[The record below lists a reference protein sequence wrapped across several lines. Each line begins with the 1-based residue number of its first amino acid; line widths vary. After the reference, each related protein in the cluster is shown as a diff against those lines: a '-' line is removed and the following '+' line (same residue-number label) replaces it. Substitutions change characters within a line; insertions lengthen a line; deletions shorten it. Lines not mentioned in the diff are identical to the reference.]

1 MKYLPLFHNLR
12 GSHVLVV
19 GGGEIALR
27 KSRLLADA
35 GALLRVVAPEIE
47 VQLRE
52 LVQNSGGELLGRGY
66 QESDLDGCG
75 LIIAATDDETL
86 NAQVSADAHR
96 RCVPVNV
103 VDAPALCS
111 VIFPAIVDRSPLII
125 AVSSGGDAP
134 VLARL
139 IRAKIE
145 TWIPSTY
152 GQLAGLAA
160 RFRDQVKGLFPDV
173 QQRRGFWEDVFQ
185 GPIADR
191 QLAGQGAEA
200 ERLLQ
205 AKLAGKASVTTGE
218 VYLVGAGP
226 GDPELLTLKAVKA
239 IAAADVLLVD
249 DLVNL
254 AILAHASP
262 SARIVPVGKRG
273 GCRSTSQEFIERL
286 MVAEARAGRQVVR
299 LKGGDP
305 FIFGRGGEER
315 AHLMAEGIEVEV
327 INGIS
332 SGLAAPSS
340 IGVPLTHRDWSSGAI
355 FVTGHERGDEA
366 GSARTPDWALLAQTG
381 LTLVIYMGVARC
393 RQIQAALL
401 AGGKA
406 GSTPVAVIQ
415 SATGAGQ
422 TQLLTTLADLADD
435 LAVSGLGSPSIIVIG
450 DVVRCA
456 DIALERLQALAQP
469 A

>member
-1 MKYLPLFHNLR
+1 MEN
-12 GSHVLVV
+12 
-19 GGGEIALR
+19 
-27 KSRLLADA
+27 
-35 GALLRVVAPEIE
+35 
-47 VQLRE
+47 
-52 LVQNSGGELLGRGY
+52 
-66 QESDLDGCG
+66 
-75 LIIAATDDETL
+75 
-86 NAQVSADAHR
+86 
-96 RCVPVNV
+96 
-103 VDAPALCS
+103 
-111 VIFPAIVDRSPLII
+111 
-125 AVSSGGDAP
+125 
-134 VLARL
+134 
-139 IRAKIE
+139 
-145 TWIPSTY
+145 
-152 GQLAGLAA
+152 
-160 RFRDQVKGLFPDV
+160 KG
-173 QQRRGFWEDVFQ
+173 
-185 GPIADR
+185 
-191 QLAGQGAEA
+191 
-200 ERLLQ
+200 
-205 AKLAGKASVTTGE
+205 K

-239 IAAADVLLVD
+239 IAAAHVLLVD

-254 AILAHASP
+254 AILEHASP

-286 MVAEARAGRQVVR
+286 MVAEARAGRTVVR

-315 AHLMAEGIEVEV
+315 AHLMAEGIAVEV

-355 FVTGHERGDEA
+355 FVTGHERGDEP

-406 GSTPVAVIQ
+406 GSTPVAVIH

-422 TQLLTTLADLADD
+422 TQLLTTLADLVED

-456 DIALERLQALAQP
+456 DSAVEHIQALARP